1 MKKFNLIMVLSLLLI
16 LLTGIVEASYPIK
29 VVDDLDNLVI
39 VSEKPMRIVSL
50 APSHTEILFALGLE
64 DRIVGRTDY
73 CDYPAEASK
82 ITSVGGYSQPSV
94 ETIMAVQP
102 DLVFASF
109 GNPDELLNQLRELG
123 IPVLGYD
130 PQTLEDTMNLIWEM
144 SKVTGTEEK
153 ATELIANM
161 RERINVV
168 KTMVKDADR
177 PLVFWEVW
185 HDPLYT
191 AGSGTFIDD
200 LITIAGGVNLAA
212 DTQSPWPVYN
222 LEVLLMR
229 NPDVYIATQDQWSSP
244 GNIPE
249 RPGFDQLK
257 AVQTGRV
264 YIVDANP
271 VNRPGPRLIDGLE
284 MIVRAIHPELFE

>member
-29 VVDDLDNLVI
+29 VVDDLDNLVT

-144 SKVTGTEEK
+144 SKVTETEEK

-168 KTMVKDADR
+168 KTLVKDADR

>member
-168 KTMVKDADR
+168 KTLVKDADR